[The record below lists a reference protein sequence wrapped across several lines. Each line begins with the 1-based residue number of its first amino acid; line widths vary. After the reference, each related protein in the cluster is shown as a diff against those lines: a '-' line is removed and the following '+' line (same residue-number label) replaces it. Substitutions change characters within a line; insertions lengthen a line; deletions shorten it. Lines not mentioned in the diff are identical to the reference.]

1 MINYVCMFAM
11 IKRERKLEIK
21 HGALNAVH
29 FSEPF
34 FAFEPLP
41 FDEFFHLLVL
51 VFLFP
56 AKIIQN
62 KRGKIH
68 EITLHKTTE

>member
-1 MINYVCMFAM
+1 MMNKNGNFLCLSTKSFKNV
-11 IKRERKLEIK
+11 
-21 HGALNAVH
+21 VH

-62 KRGKIH
+62 KRGKVH
-68 EITLHKTTE
+68 EIAFHKTTEEKIQF

>member
-1 MINYVCMFAM
+1 MFAI

-62 KRGKIH
+62 KRGKIY
-68 EITLHKTTE
+68 EIAFHKTTEEKIQF

>member
-1 MINYVCMFAM
+1 MINYVCMFAI

-62 KRGKIH
+62 KLKFYKIRFYNY
-68 EITLHKTTE
+68 

>member
-1 MINYVCMFAM
+1 MF
-11 IKRERKLEIK
+11 K
-21 HGALNAVH
+21 HEVLNVVH

-62 KRGKIH
+62 KLKFYKIRFYNY
-68 EITLHKTTE
+68 